1 MTTQYHKGLLL
12 SFKVW
17 EVWKSDAVTSAPVSV
32 PLAVRVCGCH
42 GDTGR
47 GGKKKKYNR
56 HKLWMQRQRDVCA
69 FIESVSR
76 PPSWP
81 QRRSLHW
88 DSGGGSRNRSL
99 SESLECFLHV
109 TGPSIRQCT
118 SSVFALNSSVNPHR
132 GTVNVSLSS
141 QVLIRSLRVIH
152 SMWADGLMTAWF
164 TIFIYPFVFPTVE
177 SHERP

>member
-1 MTTQYHKGLLL
+1 MQLRQLLFRFPSLYVSAVAMVTQAG
-12 SFKVW
+12 
-17 EVWKSDAVTSAPVSV
+17 
-32 PLAVRVCGCH
+32 
-42 GDTGR
+42 
-47 GGKKKKYNR
+47 GGKKKSTTGINFECSGKEMCAR
-56 HKLWMQRQRDVCA
+56 LQRASAAHPADHSGVVYT
-69 FIESVSR
+69 E
-76 PPSWP
+76 
-81 QRRSLHW
+81 

-152 SMWADGLMTAWF
+152 SMRADGLRTAWF